1 MHVFNAQE
9 VCVCVIVPTTNSS
22 VLEGLGIH
30 LLRLGTFTTAV
41 FMSYLVHHCDKYL
54 SEATKE
60 RFVLPNLKV
69 QSILARKSEPC
80 LRQLLLFMCSR
91 EEQKDGCC
99 CSDSSL
105 LPFSLGF

>member
-1 MHVFNAQE
+1 MLVFHAQE
-9 VCVCVIVPTTNSS
+9 VCICVIVPTANSS

-30 LLRLGTFTTAV
+30 LLRLGTFTSPV
-41 FMSYLVHHCDKYL
+41 FMSFFVHHCDKYL

-60 RFVLPNLKV
+60 GFVLPHLKV
-69 QSILARKSEPC
+69 QSILERKSEHC
-80 LRQLLLFMCSR
+80 LRQLLLFTCSQK
-91 EEQKDGCC
+91 EQKDGCC